1 MSAVPG
7 VETSLYAA
15 RRKIHAREVTGRY
28 ERLRVIAMSALLGL
42 FYGLPWIQ
50 WRGQQAVLFDLPAR
64 KFHIFGL
71 VFFPQDFFLLTWL
84 LIIAAVTLF
93 FFTSLGGRLW
103 CGYACPQTVWT
114 KAFVTIE
121 RWCEGDRQQRIKLDR
136 APWNPL
142 KIIRKSGKQ
151 ILWIAFAAYT
161 GMTFV
166 GYFSAIHG
174 LVPGLA
180 TASLGGWE
188 TFWTLF
194 YGFAT
199 YGNAGFMREQVCKYM
214 CPYARFQSAMFDRDT
229 LIISYDAARGD
240 PRGSRSRGTDAR
252 EQGLGDCIDCTLCV
266 QACPTGIDI
275 RDGLQLECIACAACI
290 DACDGVM
297 QRMRYAPGLIR
308 YATQLSMD
316 GKRTRIVRPRTLI
329 YGALLLA
336 LIVGFGVAVAQR
348 QLLELDVIRDR
359 NSLYRELDDGSIENV
374 YTIRLVNKDTKAHT
388 LRLDVTGLEGAT
400 LDSEQ
405 PEYRIGGG
413 EIVSVP
419 IRVRAPRFAVAGSVE
434 VKILA
439 RSVRDDDPQSTA
451 VARFVAPPRQATT

>member
-7 VETSLYAA
+7 ADTSLYAV

-28 ERLRVIAMSALLGL
+28 ERLRIIAMGALLGL
-42 FYGLPWIQ
+42 FYGLPWVT
-50 WRGQQAVLFDLPAR
+50 WRGHQAVLFDLPAR

-136 APWNPL
+136 APWTVHKVL
-142 KIIRKSGKQ
+142 RKSSKQ

-174 LVPGLA
+174 LIPGLA

-188 TFWTLF
+188 TFWVVF

-199 YGNAGFMREQVCKYM
+199 YGNAGYMREQVCKYM
-214 CPYARFQSAMFDRDT
+214 CPYARFQSAMFDRNT
-229 LIISYDAARGD
+229 LIISYDTARGE
-240 PRGSRSRGTDAR
+240 PRGSRSRSADPR
-252 EQGLGDCIDCTLCV
+252 KLELGDCIDCTLCV

-308 YATQLSMD
+308 YATQNSMD

-336 LIVGFGVAVAQR
+336 LIAGFGIAVAQR
-348 QLLELDVIRDR
+348 QLLGIDVMRDR
-359 NSLYRELDDGSIENV
+359 NSLYRQLDDGSIENV
-374 YTIRLVNKDTKAHT
+374 YTIRLINKDTQAHT
-388 LRLDVTGLEGAT
+388 LRLSVSGLKDAT
-400 LDSEQ
+400 LDSDQ
-405 PEYRIGGG
+405 SEYRIGGG

-419 IRVRAPRFAVAGSVE
+419 VRVRAPSQTVSGSIE
-434 VKILA
+434 LKILA
-439 RSVRDDDPQSTA
+439 RSVSDDEQSSA
-451 VARFVAPPRQATT
+451 VARFVAPPR

>member
-1 MSAVPG
+1 
-7 VETSLYAA
+7 
-15 RRKIHAREVTGRY
+15 
-28 ERLRVIAMSALLGL
+28 
-42 FYGLPWIQ
+42 
-50 WRGQQAVLFDLPAR
+50 
-64 KFHIFGL
+64 
-71 VFFPQDFFLLTWL
+71 
-84 LIIAAVTLF
+84 
-93 FFTSLGGRLW
+93 
-103 CGYACPQTVWT
+103 
-114 KAFVTIE
+114 
-121 RWCEGDRQQRIKLDR
+121 
-136 APWNPL
+136 
-142 KIIRKSGKQ
+142 
-151 ILWIAFAAYT
+151 
-161 GMTFV
+161 
-166 GYFSAIHG
+166 
-174 LVPGLA
+174 
-180 TASLGGWE
+180 
-188 TFWTLF
+188 
-194 YGFAT
+194 
-199 YGNAGFMREQVCKYM
+199 
-214 CPYARFQSAMFDRDT
+214 
-229 LIISYDAARGD
+229 
-240 PRGSRSRGTDAR
+240 
-252 EQGLGDCIDCTLCV
+252 
-266 QACPTGIDI
+266 
-275 RDGLQLECIACAACI
+275 
-290 DACDGVM
+290 
-297 QRMRYAPGLIR
+297 
-308 YATQLSMD
+308 MD